1 MDDYSPDKIL
11 TELNNEIYV
20 IMRNS
25 SIEIEITCEKI
36 YVVNMTNSTE
46 GKIQILIDQTLID
59 DNKGI
64 CNSYY
69 AGIEKNETFC
79 KSRSFNVSLSSYN
92 FTGSTTFDVVC
103 KIEDDSNTTFSIKLK
118 KICKFE
124 FKIFSGN

>member
-36 YVVNMTNSTE
+36 SVVNMTNNTE

-69 AGIEKNETFC
+69 PGIEKRKHFVNQDHLML
-79 KSRSFNVSLSSYN
+79 VSIVIILL
-92 FTGSTTFDVVC
+92 VQPLLMLLV
-103 KIEDDSNTTFSIKLK
+103 K
-118 KICKFE
+118 
-124 FKIFSGN
+124 